1 MKKTFYLGLSLIA
14 LLCVLG
20 WTGYGQK
27 QSARKG
33 SWEYLT
39 VSTGEAKY
47 REAAGLNGLGA
58 LGWELVSVGTTDN
71 SGNVVLYFKRA
82 K

>member
-1 MKKTFYLGLSLIA
+1 MKKSLYWVLAVIA
-14 LLCVLG
+14 LLSVLG

-27 QSARKG
+27 QMTRKT

-39 VSTGEAKY
+39 ISTGEARY
-47 REAAGLNGLGA
+47 RERAGLNQVGA
-58 LGWELVSVGTTDN
+58 QGWELVSVGTTDN

>member
-1 MKKTFYLGLSLIA
+1 MKKSLYLVLTVIVLLS
-14 LLCVLG
+14 VLG

-27 QSARKG
+27 RSTRRP

-47 REAAGLNGLGA
+47 RELAGLNELGTQ
-58 LGWELVSVGTTDN
+58 GWELVSVGTTDN
-71 SGNVVLYFKRA
+71 SGNVPLYFKRA